1 MAYGVDTVA
10 PMKNCGSNSSS
21 IFAKPMRIGLAIVLT
36 IQMAFIPTGFAL
48 KVQID
53 QDIKLRIKQDGQQ
66 ERVGLLKRGTIVEIP
81 DHYAVSKNGKK
92 DLELT
97 LNNWLRQAGHKLPQ
111 TEDGPGLFKFDGE
124 KQDYF
129 FPVTIAEKGLA
140 PGSTLPK
147 ELRGT
152 PLYIALGHIARKGN
166 ALVLTDDAAI
176 EPLTPRQR
184 QEQSPQ
190 ALADRERERQ
200 EMEASSPC
208 AQGLCSRPSDTSD
221 GVKNLIRAIS
231 PALAA
236 SEQRRDQ
243 VFRRTNHDL
252 KRINQNFQ
260 SSCGF
265 PITDF
270 TNLVRKRAEQVGVP
284 SDILLSLMTQESS
297 GRCFVLNSEADRTQ
311 SVGLF
316 QIKSTNASYPRCTS
330 EQRETLKSLGSS
342 SRLASGPR
350 CLENPLF
357 NLEEA
362 IRILKEKRNS
372 ILRGGFDPQKMQDRD
387 IWRLAVSSYNGG
399 QKWVLEARDDLM
411 RFNRIHGTQLDPHN
425 WEDLRL
431 FFFRSWLDPKRRES
445 MIGKSNSG
453 RSQTNSVANLSYTE
467 NVVGRELTESHRPS
481 LASMWAARTGSQQ

>member
-1 MAYGVDTVA
+1 MAQGVDNVVGMRVYA
-10 PMKNCGSNSSS
+10 P
-21 IFAKPMRIGLAIVLT
+21 KPYRRFVTACRTLLAAIVAVQL
-36 IQMAFIPTGFAL
+36 AFVPAGHTL

-81 DHYAVSKNGKK
+81 DQYVVSKNGKK

-97 LNNWLRQAGHKLPQ
+97 LNNWLRQAGHKPPQ

-147 ELRGT
+147 ELRDT
-152 PLYIALGHIARKGN
+152 PLYIALGHIVRRGN
-166 ALVLTDDAAI
+166 ALVLTDDAQI

-184 QEQSPQ
+184 QEQAPES
-190 ALADRERERQ
+190 LAARERQRQ
-200 EMEASSPC
+200 EMEATSPC
-208 AQGLCSRPSDTSD
+208 AQGLCSRPSDASE

-243 VFRRTNHDL
+243 VFRRTSHDL
-252 KRINQNFQ
+252 RRIDHTFEK
-260 SSCGF
+260 SCGF

-270 TNLVRKRAEQVGVP
+270 ANLVRKRAEQAGVP
-284 SDILLSLMTQESS
+284 ADILLSLMTQESS

-330 EQRETLKSLGSS
+330 QQKEILKSLGSS

-362 IRILKEKRNS
+362 IRILKDKRNS
-372 ILRGGFDPQKMQDRD
+372 IVRGGFDPQKMQDRD

-431 FFFRSWLDPKRRES
+431 FYFRSWLDPKRRQA
-445 MIGKSNSG
+445 MIGKPNSG
-453 RSQTNSVANLSYTE
+453 RSQANSVANLSYTE

-481 LASMWAARTGSQQ
+481 LASMWIARTESQQ